1 MRSAV
6 LGFTLASVFTTGAL
20 SANPAEASAFVRL
33 GDIRT
38 ETPTLLDDIDK
49 SSPKMVE
56 EGNAVGLDD
65 IDKSSPKMTEDFEM
79 TEDTGASRVTLTSTT
94 YECVIPKLEIAETTT
109 PVDEIDKS
117 SPKICESADA
127 VILSDFEAFEEEIKV
142 TVRGELNGSDTVD
155 PVFAKVEVMKPGEGA
170 TNVVLD
176 EVHADTLKSVR

>member
-1 MRSAV
+1 M
-6 LGFTLASVFTTGAL
+6 
-20 SANPAEASAFVRL
+20 
-33 GDIRT
+33 
-38 ETPTLLDDIDK
+38 
-49 SSPKMVE
+49 
-56 EGNAVGLDD
+56 
-65 IDKSSPKMTEDFEM
+65 
-79 TEDTGASRVTLTSTT
+79 
-94 YECVIPKLEIAETTT
+94 
-109 PVDEIDKS
+109 DEIDKS